1 MSEDTKTS
9 QKIRV
14 DKWLWAARFFKTRTI
29 AADAVNG
36 GKVHINGQRV
46 KSSRPIQVGDQLE
59 ITRGQIH
66 SVVDVTALNDKRG
79 PAKEAQKLYVE
90 TRDSIDERELKSQ
103 QRKLLNA
110 SMPKSLGKPD
120 KHQRREIRKVS
131 GKH

>member
-1 MSEDTKTS
+1 MSQTEKLR
-9 QKIRV
+9 I
-14 DKWLWAARFFKTRTI
+14 DKWLWAARFFKTRAI

-46 KSSRPIQVGDQLE
+46 KSSRFVQIGDRLE

-66 SVVDVTALNDKRG
+66 SVIDVIALSDKRG
-79 PAKEAQKLYVE
+79 PAKVAQTLYQE
-90 TRDSIDERELKSQ
+90 TPESIEVRGLKSQ

-110 SMPKSLGKPD
+110 SMPKSQGKPD

-131 GKH
+131 GKS

>member
-1 MSEDTKTS
+1 MSQTEKLR
-9 QKIRV
+9 I
-14 DKWLWAARFFKTRTI
+14 DKWLWAARFFKTRAI

-46 KSSRPIQVGDQLE
+46 KSSRFVQVGDRLE

-66 SVVDVTALNDKRG
+66 SVIDVIALSDKRG
-79 PAKEAQKLYVE
+79 PAKVAQTLYQETPESIEA
-90 TRDSIDERELKSQ
+90 RELKSQ

-110 SMPKSLGKPD
+110 SMPKSQGKPD

-131 GKH
+131 GKS

>member
-1 MSEDTKTS
+1 MTNPEKLR
-9 QKIRV
+9 I
-14 DKWLWAARFFKTRTI
+14 DKWLWAARFFKTRAI

-46 KSSRPIQVGDQLE
+46 KSSRLVQVGDRLE

-66 SVVDVTALNDKRG
+66 SVVDVTAISDKRG
-79 PAKEAQKLYVE
+79 PAKVAQTLYEE
-90 TRDSIDERELKSQ
+90 TPESIEVRELKSQ

-110 SMPKSLGKPD
+110 SMPKSQGKPD

-131 GKH
+131 GKS